1 MEDITENA
9 WSGNPISDAACGEYL
24 HKVAEPSREIAM
36 KQGPGEYNMYLPSKS
51 KVNTICGDL
60 ITPHTYEPGLL
71 KLVVQPQCRV
81 CSPNMCLMNKDR
93 HWM

>member
-24 HKVAEPSREIAM
+24 HKVAEPSWEIAV

-60 ITPHTYEPGLL
+60 ITPHTYEPRLV
-71 KLVVQPQCRV
+71 KLVVQFVIQPETSAAIAASV
-81 CSPNMCLMNKDR
+81 AVDHS
-93 HWM
+93 